1 MDEARSI
8 VQGHRDHLA
17 SLPADQQREQFAKIA
32 AEMSDCSSAKKGGDL
47 GFFGP
52 GQMQKAFEV
61 SFNLASTL
69 ALVYAGHRTVLI
81 EQDGTYA
88 LEVGQISE
96 LIETDS
102 GVHIILRTA

>member
-1 MDEARSI
+1 LDEARSI

-17 SLPADQQREQFAKIA
+17 SLPADQLREQFAKIA

-61 SFNLASTL
+61 SSNLARAL
-69 ALVYAGHRTVLI
+69 ALVSHRHGVVLM

-88 LEVGQISE
+88 LEVGQMSE

>member
-1 MDEARSI
+1 MKVLMSKDNITRSLDEARSI

-17 SLPADQQREQFAKIA
+17 SLPADRQREQFAKIA

-61 SFNLASTL
+61 S
-69 ALVYAGHRTVLI
+69 LI
-81 EQDGTYA
+81 
-88 LEVGQISE
+88 
-96 LIETDS
+96 
-102 GVHIILRTA
+102 

>member
-1 MDEARSI
+1 VKDKWTDVKDNITRSLDEARSI

-17 SLPADQQREQFAKIA
+17 SLPADQLREQFAKIA

-61 SFNLASTL
+61 SPVWRERSLL
-69 ALVYAGHRTVLI
+69 Y
-81 EQDGTYA
+81 
-88 LEVGQISE
+88 
-96 LIETDS
+96 
-102 GVHIILRTA
+102 HIDKGWC